1 MLLILRTIKIFKHI
15 LHNYVFDITS
25 IVKISILEI
34 RYKIV
39 KYGNMG
45 KSSTSYTCII
55 HGYANWTSTCIKLI
69 K

>member
-1 MLLILRTIKIFKHI
+1 MPLILRTIKIFKHI

-39 KYGNMG
+39 IKVWEHGQIKYQLYMYNTWVCMDQY
-45 KSSTSYTCII
+45 S
-55 HGYANWTSTCIKLI
+55 IKLI

>member
-1 MLLILRTIKIFKHI
+1 MPLILRTIKIFNHI

-45 KSSTSYTCII
+45 KSSTSYTQYMYNTWVCMDQ
-55 HGYANWTSTCIKLI
+55 YMYKAD
-69 K
+69 